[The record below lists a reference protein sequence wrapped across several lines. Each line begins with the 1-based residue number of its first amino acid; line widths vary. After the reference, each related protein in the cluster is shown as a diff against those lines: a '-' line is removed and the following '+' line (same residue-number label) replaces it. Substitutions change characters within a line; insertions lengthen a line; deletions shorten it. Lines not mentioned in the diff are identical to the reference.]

1 MTILHTPGMLIA
13 YGLLVASLTLPSAV
27 FAGKPDKTNGELAP
41 GFNICEKRAADSAK
55 SSAEYKEAL
64 LGCLDSAEK
73 YWEGIIQERN
83 DYYIELY
90 EGISMSQE
98 RQQTVKD
105 FQKAWLKYKEIGIDL
120 VRADGDPMATIRA
133 RYFEVQETRRQ
144 AKLLTNGL
152 CLEIEEELAPGFDM
166 CDQKAAEATSG
177 QGLAQYRGAKIDC
190 YDLADKYWTP
200 ILNKNYDIHMNLYKD
215 DPDKQKKLQEFQKAW
230 EQYVDAGRKFIYAQG
245 GTMAGTVAT
254 YFDLEE
260 TRRQA
265 RLLDGTGLR
274 W

>member
-1 MTILHTPGMLIA
+1 M
-13 YGLLVASLTLPSAV
+13 
-27 FAGKPDKTNGELAP
+27 
-41 GFNICEKRAADSAK
+41 
-55 SSAEYKEAL
+55 
-64 LGCLDSAEK
+64 
-73 YWEGIIQERN
+73 
-83 DYYIELY
+83 
-90 EGISMSQE
+90 
-98 RQQTVKD
+98 
-105 FQKAWLKYKEIGIDL
+105 
-120 VRADGDPMATIRA
+120 
-133 RYFEVQETRRQ
+133 
-144 AKLLTNGL
+144 LTNNL
-152 CLEIEEELAPGFDM
+152 ALEIEEELAPGFNI

-177 QGLAQYRGAKIDC
+177 QGLAQYRDAKSDC
-190 YDLADKYWTP
+190 FDLAGKYWTP
-200 ILNKNYDIHMNLYKD
+200 ILNKSYDIHMNLYKD

>member
-1 MTILHTPGMLIA
+1 MSIAHTSGKLIA
-13 YGLLVASLTLPSAV
+13 YGLLIASLALPSVTSAQEQ
-27 FAGKPDKTNGELAP
+27 DKSSGELAP
-41 GFNICEKRAADSAK
+41 GFNICEKSAADTAK
-55 SSAEYKEAL
+55 NSAEYRVAL
-64 LGCLDSAEK
+64 SVCLNLAEK
-73 YWEGIIQERN
+73 YWEGIIKKEN
-83 DYYIELY
+83 NYYINTY
-90 EGISMSQE
+90 EE
-98 RQQTVKD
+98 YPDKQQTVKD
-105 FQKAWLKYKEIGIDL
+105 FHKTWLKYKEIGSDL
-120 VRADGDPMATIRA
+120 VRVDGDPMATIRA
-133 RYFEVQETRRQ
+133 RYFDVQETRRQ
-144 AKLLTNGL
+144 AKLLTNNL
-152 CLEIEEELAPGFDM
+152 ALEIEEELAPGFNI

-177 QGLAQYRGAKIDC
+177 QGLAQYRDAKSDC
-190 YDLADKYWTP
+190 FDLAGKYWTP
-200 ILNKNYDIHMNLYKD
+200 ILNKSYDIHMNLYKD